1 MDMVEKVRA
10 ALLAEMRKG
19 VTNCVSDY
27 REEGGGDEIF
37 IDGHIDGRALAR
49 AAIEAMREPTEEMSV
64 AALNVGL
71 PEAGDPPLY
80 ELVWRAMI
88 DAALKATRTSE

>member
-49 AAIEAMREPTEEMSV
+49 AAIEAMRWPTPEMVKAGAEEFKIM
-64 AALNVGL
+64 NV
-71 PEAGDPPLY
+71 EAFTQD
-80 ELVWRAMI
+80 VWDAMI
-88 DAALKATRTSE
+88 DAALKASPASE